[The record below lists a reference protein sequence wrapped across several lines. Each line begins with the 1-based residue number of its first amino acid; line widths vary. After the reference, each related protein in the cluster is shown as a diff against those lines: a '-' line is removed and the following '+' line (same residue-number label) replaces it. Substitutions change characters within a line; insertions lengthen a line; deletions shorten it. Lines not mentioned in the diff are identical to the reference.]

1 MEQFVSFSFPELNY
15 KCSLNPKG
23 RKRYGNLEQL
33 LDSRPGVPST
43 VGLPDGSNKELKDI
57 RLSYKY
63 SSTIEF
69 NLDPILVTTQL
80 QKLVN
85 NDSLTRWDNK
95 QKYDVIEYLPGGFF
109 KEHFDKKIKKTH
121 YGTLLIFP
129 PAIGRL
135 AHTGGELIIDK
146 GKFIFNSSTN
156 TEWTFI
162 AFHTYLPHECK
173 EVLSGTRI
181 VFKTELLMGCPEPS
195 VLPDLNGYDDYP
207 DICDG
212 SINYLI
218 EKELM
223 EKELKELIE
232 KKPLHTD

>member
-1 MEQFVSFSFPELNY
+1 MESIVSFSFPELNY

-43 VGLPDGSNKELKDI
+43 VGLPDGSKKELPNV

-63 SSTIEF
+63 PSTVEL
-69 NLDPILVTTQL
+69 NLDPILVTSQL
-80 QKLVN
+80 QKLVDEN
-85 NDSLTRWDNK
+85 CLTTWKNK

-109 KEHFDKKIKKTH
+109 KEHFDKKIKKNH

-129 PAIGRL
+129 PAVGRL

-181 VFKTELLMGCPEPS
+181 VFKTELLMGSPQLS
-195 VLPDLNGYDDYP
+195 AFPDLNGYDEYP
-207 DICDG
+207 EICDG
-212 SINYLI
+212 GIDYLTEKNLI
-218 EKELM
+218 EKYLSETPHY
-223 EKELKELIE
+223 E
-232 KKPLHTD
+232 D

>member
-1 MEQFVSFSFPELNY
+1 M
-15 KCSLNPKG
+15 
-23 RKRYGNLEQL
+23 
-33 LDSRPGVPST
+33 
-43 VGLPDGSNKELKDI
+43 
-57 RLSYKY
+57 
-63 SSTIEF
+63 
-69 NLDPILVTTQL
+69 
-80 QKLVN
+80 N

-95 QKYDVIEYLPGGFF
+95 QKYDIIEYLPGGFF

-181 VFKTELLMGCPEPS
+181 VFKTELLMGSPQPS

-212 SINYLI
+212 IFIEKDLI
-218 EKELM
+218 EKIFN